1 MDPRWRLK
9 GNSLVILKG
18 VYMKTR
24 KTSLMIAG
32 LVVFCFCAAA
42 QAADVAKIG
51 VVDLQR
57 IVAMSSY
64 GKSAQAEINKK
75 GEELTAD
82 LQRKEGELE
91 ELKNKIEREALVMS
105 PEKREE
111 KEREFRIKLGDLK
124 ALEKKYKKEL
134 AELNMKL
141 VGRIQNDV
149 LELVEEIG
157 KKEGYLLII
166 EKREAGVMYS
176 PDSIDLSDQVT
187 QMYNDKYSREENKN

>member
-1 MDPRWRLK
+1 
-9 GNSLVILKG
+9 
-18 VYMKTR
+18 MKAQR
-24 KTSLMIAG
+24 TSLIVVS
-32 LVVFCFCAAA
+32 LVVFCFSFSVD
-42 QAADVAKIG
+42 AADVAKIG

-82 LQRKEGELE
+82 LKKRESELG

-111 KEREFRIKLGDLK
+111 KEREFRIKLGDLQ

-149 LELVEEIG
+149 LKLVEEVG
-157 KKEGYLLII
+157 KKEGFLLIL

-176 PDSIDLSDQVT
+176 PDSIDLSDKIT
-187 QMYNDKYSREENKN
+187 QMYNDKYAKEEKKK

>member
-1 MDPRWRLK
+1 
-9 GNSLVILKG
+9 
-18 VYMKTR
+18 MKTR
-24 KTSLMIAG
+24 RTSLIIVG
-32 LVVFCFCAAA
+32 LVVFAFSFSAY
-42 QAADVAKIG
+42 AADVAKIG

-75 GEELTAD
+75 GEELTKD
-82 LQRKEGELE
+82 LKQKESELGEL
-91 ELKNKIEREALVMS
+91 KSKIEKEALVMS

-111 KEREFRIKLGDLK
+111 KERDFRIKLGDLQ

-134 AELNMKL
+134 ADLNMKL

-149 LELVEEIG
+149 LDIVEGVG

-176 PDSIDLSDQVT
+176 PDSIDISDQIT
-187 QMYNDKYSREENKN
+187 QLYNDKYAQEEKKN